1 MVRSNAIEIV
11 CGDLYSAK
19 VNFAG
24 DRPYND
30 PYFAMKVML
39 DNTKFS
45 SITQSSGM
53 IHIERED
60 DTNQVHI
67 PGKFEGTYSAS
78 QPFEMT
84 FNIKI
89 VDGVLDIP
97 VALTRGIIPVR
108 TDYDIFVSVPTDDPS
123 LGYTSGYYTP
133 VYRNVIEFLPRTNK
147 IL

>member
-24 DRPYND
+24 DRPYSD
-30 PYFAMKVML
+30 PYFSMKVML
-39 DNTKFS
+39 DNTKFMD
-45 SITQSSGM
+45 ITQSGGM

-60 DTNQVHI
+60 DTHQVHI
-67 PGKFEGTYSAS
+67 PGKFEGTRSAF
-78 QPFEMT
+78 QPFEMI

-89 VDGVLDIP
+89 VDGVLEIP
-97 VALTRGIIPVR
+97 EALTRGIIPVR
-108 TDYDIFVSVPTDDPS
+108 TDYDIFVSVPTGDS
-123 LGYTSGYYTP
+123 STGHYTP

>member
-30 PYFAMKVML
+30 PYFSMKVKL

-53 IHIERED
+53 IHIDRED
-60 DTNQVHI
+60 TTDQVHI
-67 PGKFEGTYSAS
+67 PGKFEGDYSSS

-89 VDGVLDIP
+89 VDGVLEIP